1 MARGDLLDKR
11 FMNPSAMPVCYLFY
25 RRVHTR
31 RSQKMRGRYVHAT
44 DPQREILKRTD
55 PRFVSNRSFPGSLA
69 RIPRQ
74 LFDINTRSPDSPSF
88 ARVNSPLSIC
98 TENHRCIAI
107 RRPSC
112 VCVSLS
118 LSLSLSLSPTL
129 RNRKTKVP
137 FRFFARRVD
146 HHLPTDISNLR
157 KWNYVRR
164 FSNA

>member
-74 LFDINTRSPDSPSF
+74 LFDINTRSPDSLSF

-112 VCVSLS
+112 ARLSLADFVKPKDESSLS
-118 LSLSLSLSPTL
+118 FLCAACLSP
-129 RNRKTKVP
+129 
-137 FRFFARRVD
+137 
-146 HHLPTDISNLR
+146 PT
-157 KWNYVRR
+157 Y
-164 FSNA
+164 

>member
-1 MARGDLLDKR
+1 
-11 FMNPSAMPVCYLFY
+11 MPVCYLFY

-88 ARVNSPLSIC
+88 SLVLTHIRLSTRRIIAVSRSDVHRVSLPLSLRLC
-98 TENHRCIAI
+98 ETE
-107 RRPSC
+107 RRKFPF
-112 VCVSLS
+112 VSLRGVS
-118 LSLSLSLSPTL
+118 ITTYLLTFRTCGSGITFDGSPTRSQL
-129 RNRKTKVP
+129 T
-137 FRFFARRVD
+137 RFPVI
-146 HHLPTDISNLR
+146 LPGG
-157 KWNYVRR
+157 
-164 FSNA
+164 